1 MHWKWLVALAKV
13 DFCSTTMPQQQS
25 KYPSLYNIVRGL
37 LAMSEEEFGPPGDGP
52 ITLPCNAVFMEHVV
66 SLFQGI
72 VDEEMENTVVMSV

>member
-1 MHWKWLVALAKV
+1 
-13 DFCSTTMPQQQS
+13 
-25 KYPSLYNIVRGL
+25 
-37 LAMSEEEFGPPGDGP
+37 MSEEEFGPPGDGP